1 MESITIMGMVANI
14 VVMEVDATLHLCLN
28 GNSVS
33 MLLNGSALLNAT
45 KVKF

>member
-14 VVMEVDATLHLCLN
+14 VVREVDATLHLCLN